1 MAKETLQV
9 QPEADAG
16 NQQRGK
22 AAHISPNLPTGSEGG
37 AMPSDAVFWHVW
49 IVMRSEMRAGSCT
62 QGTDMVRNI
71 NIPKDGK
78 TVAAAKQGKRA

>member
-1 MAKETLQV
+1 MLRIGRPGLLALVRSYGARVRMAKETLQA

-22 AAHISPNLPTGSEGG
+22 AAHISPNLPTVSEGG

-49 IVMRSEMRAGSCT
+49 IVGCVQNCRQEP
-62 QGTDMVRNI
+62 VRKERI
-71 NIPKDGK
+71 W
-78 TVAAAKQGKRA
+78 